1 MQYRLFAIIAFAA
14 TAVAYPQSDIPVR
27 DVAASGNDVKT
38 AVMPSVGTPTTMDS
52 NGPQIVPI
60 DTKEPTKTGPN
71 DGKMSALPFTP
82 GNKNNSTRPFRPP
95 GRPMF
100 PGIKNNGTD
109 AGFCIELSGMPMMG
123 KMGGMKPKNHG
134 GPKMS
139 DVKSIETRD
148 NHKGDDSDDDDD
160 DKKMPNVK
168 TAGKHFQPKG
178 QNGKWGGMD
187 KGDKGGRGRGGFGR
201 KMRSVRCVRYAEAKC
216 AGSEVKKGTKDVK
229 AKSIKC
235 TRKKM
240 AGGMRGGMKKGGMKW
255 GKPKNG
261 TSDVKIQAR
270 EFEDDEATFDIEDD
284 LEDEEIEELEG
295 RSIPLF

>member
-38 AVMPSVGTPTTMDS
+38 AVMPSVGTPTTMD
-52 NGPQIVPI
+52 NKGPQIVPI
-60 DTKEPTKTGPN
+60 DTKEPTKTSPD
-71 DGKMSALPFTP
+71 DGKMSILPFS
-82 GNKNNSTRPFRPP
+82 GNNNGTRPSRPP

-109 AGFCIELSGMPMMG
+109 AGFCIELSGMPKMG
-123 KMGGMKPKNHG
+123 KMGGMNPKNRG
-134 GPKMS
+134 GPKLS

-148 NHKGDDSDDDDD
+148 NHKGDDSDDED

-168 TAGKHFQPKG
+168 MASKDFQPKG

-187 KGDKGGRGRGGFGR
+187 KGERGGMGGRGRRGFGR

-240 AGGMRGGMKKGGMKW
+240 AGGMRGGMKKGSKW

-270 EFEDDEATFDIEDD
+270 EFEDDEAAFDIEDD